1 MLEDKI
7 VYYLSK
13 FPADQYSLYR
23 KAGDVS
29 MSQVAKALSALQE
42 RNIIHIARYRK
53 SHRTGL
59 KVPIYSLSHNDESN
73 RNGTDERKRRL
84 DIHDLLV
91 GVTSERIVEYEFI
104 ARNLEFPKGLLNIVE
119 IGSGGSKLAE
129 AISDYSRG
137 KWNVFGIDIAESAS
151 DIRMDAR
158 MMGFRNETFDQ
169 VICASTIEHIG
180 IDIHVGRGRGDVEV
194 IKEVLR
200 ILKKGGSLI
209 ITFPYGKLNSPS
221 HRVYDRESL
230 MELLNI
236 DEKFVLAKK
245 EFYRHTG
252 AGWRRCREDVANRL
266 INSYVQTPLRFDS
279 AICACV
285 LLRKR

>member
-23 KAGDVS
+23 QAGDVS
-29 MSQVAKALSALQE
+29 MSQVAKALSALQH
-42 RNIIHIARYRK
+42 RNIIRIARYRK

-59 KVPIYSLSHNDESN
+59 KVPIYSLSDSDESN
-73 RNGTDERKRRL
+73 RIRTDKRKRKL
-84 DIHDLLV
+84 DVHELLV
-91 GVTSERIVEYEFI
+91 GVTSEKIVEYEFI
-104 ARNLEFPKGLLNIVE
+104 ARNLEFPKSQMNIVE
-119 IGSGGSKLAE
+119 IGSGGSKLAK

-158 MMGFRNETFDQ
+158 MMGFRNETLDQ
-169 VICASTIEHIG
+169 VICVSTIEQVGIG
-180 IDIHVGRGRGDVEV
+180 IHVNRGRGDFEV

-209 ITFPYGKLNSPS
+209 ISVPYGKINSSS
-221 HRVYDRESL
+221 HRVYDREAL
-230 MELLNI
+230 LQLLNI

-245 EFYRHTG
+245 ELYCYTR
-252 AGWRRCREDVANRL
+252 AGWRWCREYAANRL
-266 INSYVQTPLRFDS
+266 INSYVQTPMRFDS